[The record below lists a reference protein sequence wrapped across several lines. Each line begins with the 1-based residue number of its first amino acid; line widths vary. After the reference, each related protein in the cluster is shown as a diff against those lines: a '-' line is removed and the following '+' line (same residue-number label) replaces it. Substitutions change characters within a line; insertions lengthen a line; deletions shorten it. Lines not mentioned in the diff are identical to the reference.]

1 MFIIQYVCF
10 TGNWIE
16 SHRPGFCWIKEKQ
29 ICCAACQFEVSVN
42 LKGQVKHAQVW
53 SRLVHQA
60 VRLNSICEI
69 LRLCLV
75 SEMAFTGRAAFF
87 DAAPS
92 DAQKIILKIDLEDS
106 WKSVRAWDS
115 SADSKVAYEFE
126 NVKNMVLFVT
136 HLYRDD
142 KLRSIGLA
150 QTCSYLVAW
159 RRHVEDDVAFV
170 DEPWK
175 SCFRRD
181 LQQETMQEKLTS
193 LCDSYR
199 YSVPRTIVSVP
210 YFGFE
215 IWLETIILG
224 ISSLWVSRTFWPRS
238 LFVSDQP
245 RDKKMFAILWT
256 FTVHMSKCKISM
268 PYQCETNSFQVACYY
283 NIDIKYIY
291 I

>member
-1 MFIIQYVCF
+1 
-10 TGNWIE
+10 
-16 SHRPGFCWIKEKQ
+16 
-29 ICCAACQFEVSVN
+29 
-42 LKGQVKHAQVW
+42 
-53 SRLVHQA
+53 
-60 VRLNSICEI
+60 
-69 LRLCLV
+69 
-75 SEMAFTGRAAFF
+75 MAFTGRAAFF

-159 RRHVEDDVAFV
+159 RCHVEDDVAFV

-193 LCDSYR
+193 LCDWYR

-215 IWLETIILG
+215 I
-224 ISSLWVSRTFWPRS
+224 
-238 LFVSDQP
+238 
-245 RDKKMFAILWT
+245 
-256 FTVHMSKCKISM
+256 
-268 PYQCETNSFQVACYY
+268 
-283 NIDIKYIY
+283 
-291 I
+291 

>member
-1 MFIIQYVCF
+1 MFSMFVSQA
-10 TGNWIE
+10 TGLSRIDQDFAESKKNRSAVQPVNSKWVWIWKVR
-16 SHRPGFCWIKEKQ
+16 S
-29 ICCAACQFEVSVN
+29 N
-42 LKGQVKHAQVW
+42 TLKCDHALFI
-53 SRLVHQA
+53 RLSGSMAFV
-60 VRLNSICEI
+60 IFF

-75 SEMAFTGRAAFF
+75 SEMACTGRAAVL

-92 DAQKIILKIDLEDS
+92 GTQKIILKIDLEDS

-142 KLRSIGLA
+142 KLRSMGLA

-159 RRHVEDDVAFV
+159 RRHVEDDVEFV

-181 LQQETMQEKLTS
+181 LQQETMQEKLSS
-193 LCDSYR
+193 LCDWYR
-199 YSVPRTIVSVP
+199 YSVPRTVVSVP

-215 IWLETIILG
+215 TWLEKTFLG
-224 ISSLWVSRTFWPRS
+224 FPTCGFQE
-238 LFVSDQP
+238 LFDLAVFLSATGQKK
-245 RDKKMFAILWT
+245 RDAILWT

-268 PYQCETNSFQVACYY
+268 PYQCETNSKSPV
-283 NIDIKYIY
+283 IIT
-291 I
+291 